1 MTFTRRVAENWH
13 REVPGARWFKADLHI
28 HTIDDLPGDRAK
40 VPNGIDGLRLVS
52 EEALSNYARIFLQN
66 AAARDVQVIGVTP
79 HSPRL
84 ETDDDTSAVWRIVEE
99 WNTGVDDDGKLFRD
113 KIYAVFPGF
122 EPALK
127 QGKRGLHLLF
137 LFDPEIGRDSYL
149 KAFNL
154 AMGGVSPWRDKTL
167 QISSKNADEVF
178 RELREFHGQECP
190 LDGDGQPQWSYIS
203 LAPHIDTDK
212 GLLGELNAQVLKNF
226 PHSEVTG
233 LELGDDKLPEDTMK
247 NRDWLADGMAAN
259 HLAFFHGSDAY
270 TVEEIGKRH
279 TWLKLASPRIEALRQ
294 AFIASDSRI
303 RIGYERDENDAL
315 AEVTNPPDV
324 TVNQRPWLKSVT
336 VSGGASFFD
345 AGKVGG
351 PTRFDLNPDLTCI
364 IGGSMTGKSTF
375 LDGLRLYT
383 GATLP
388 HDDGIRKQVE
398 ARGRERFLGGSP
410 EVRLECPGQ
419 DPTATDQER
428 WPAVFFG
435 QNELQQLT
443 KEEEAVEELL
453 ARLVP
458 SEMRGIQS
466 RKRQLRTLDEGLDR
480 AAKHL
485 AELDEDLTDAEQAF
499 ERTEKAVSELAA
511 FSQAGVEKLHQATR
525 SLRRWNESAEVSS
538 ELETNLNRLLDS
550 VQAFEL
556 PEMDDH
562 LFLALTD
569 SQANV
574 SYEDFQV
581 RWNRIREQLRS
592 VKQELT
598 AWKAEAQSALNALEA
613 QERQVRTEVDHALAA
628 HGLDGAR
635 IEEFQALNRQ
645 ASLFESYKANLD
657 QVRNKLESGEISF
670 ERQLLERQSLVEEQR
685 ASFDRVI
692 KDILAEFGSRIS
704 PRRVND
710 GYRKSLDR
718 FLRNFGQRGITRWWN
733 ELDDQHKPAPK
744 ELLDHLHEGTLNEVG
759 MSDAVQETFRE
770 HLTRTKQRHLAA
782 IRCPDRYLL
791 ELRMDDGSNRQLDDL
806 SGGQRVSLL
815 LSLLL
820 ETNDERPLV
829 IDQPE
834 DELDNRFLFDT
845 VLPALKRLKG
855 RRQIIVATHDANIVV
870 NGDADQV
877 IQLEAT
883 ANRGRV
889 ACAGAIEEPAVRN
902 AIVRTVDGGDEAFRL
917 RRLKYGF

>member
-1 MTFTRRVAENWH
+1 MTFTRSAAQRWH
-13 REVPGARWFKADLHI
+13 LEVPGARWFKADLHI

-40 VPNGIDGLRLVS
+40 VPAGVEFRRPVS
-52 EEALSNYARIFLQN
+52 EEAVRAYARKFLQS
-66 AAARDVQVIGVTP
+66 AAARDVRVLGVTP
-79 HSPRL
+79 HSPRV
-84 ETDDDTSAVWRIVEE
+84 ETEDETSAVWGIVEE
-99 WNTGVDDDGKLFRD
+99 WNTGVDDDGKLFRE

-122 EPALK
+122 EPSLK

-137 LFDPEIGRDSYL
+137 LFDPEIGRDSYM
-149 KAFNL
+149 KAFDL
-154 AMGGVSPWRDKTL
+154 AMSGVSPWRDGEL
-167 QISSKNADEVF
+167 QISSKSADEVF
-178 RELREFHGQECP
+178 RELREFHGQVCP
-190 LDGDGQPQWSYIS
+190 VDPDGRRQWSYIT
-203 LAPHIDTDK
+203 LAPHTDSDK
-212 GLLGELNAQVLKNF
+212 GLFGALNAQVLKNF

-233 LELGDDKLPEDTMK
+233 LELGDEKLPEDAVR
-247 NRDWLADGMAAN
+247 NREWLPKGMSAN
-259 HLAFFHGSDAY
+259 HQAFFHGSDAY
-270 TVEEIGKRH
+270 SVDEIGRRH

-303 RIGYERDENDAL
+303 RIGYERNANDAL
-315 AEVTNPPDV
+315 AEIANPPDV
-324 TVNQRPWLKSVT
+324 TVNKRPWLKSVT

-345 AGKVGG
+345 AGKDMQS
-351 PTRFDLNPDLTCI
+351 TRFDLNPDLTCI

-383 GATLP
+383 GAEPPL
-388 HDDGIRKQVE
+388 DDGIKKQVE

-428 WPAVFFG
+428 WPAVFYG

-443 KEEEAVEELL
+443 KGEEAVEELL

-458 SEMRGIQS
+458 SEMPGIQT
-466 RKRQLRTLDEGLDR
+466 RKRQLRTLDNELDR

-485 AELDEDLTDAEQAF
+485 ASLDEDLTDAEQAF
-499 ERTEKAVSELAA
+499 ERTEKAVTELAA

-525 SLRRWNESAEVSS
+525 NLRRWKESAEVSD
-538 ELETNLNRLLDS
+538 ELETNLDRFLDS
-550 VQAFEL
+550 VEAFEL

-562 LFLALTD
+562 LAMALTESGAD
-569 SQANV
+569 GG
-574 SYEDFQV
+574 YEDFHV
-581 RWNRIREQLRS
+581 RWNRINEQLLS

-598 AWKAEAQSALNALEA
+598 AWKAEAQSAVNALEA

-628 HGLDGAR
+628 QGLDGAR

-645 ASLFESYKANLD
+645 ASLFESYKANLH
-657 QVRNKLESGEISF
+657 QVRNKLEAGELSF
-670 ERQLLERQSLVEEQR
+670 KKQLMERQILVEEQR

-692 KDILAEFGSRIS
+692 KTILAEFGGRIS

-710 GYRKSLDR
+710 GNRKSLKR
-718 FLRNFGQRGITRWWN
+718 FLENFRQRGITRWWN
-733 ELDDQHKPAPK
+733 DLNEQLKPSPR
-744 ELLDHLHEGTLNEVG
+744 ELLDHLGAGTLGEVE
-759 MSDAVQETFRE
+759 MSDAVRATFRE

-782 IRCPDRYLL
+782 IRCSDLYVL
-791 ELRMDDGSNRQLDDL
+791 ELEMDDGSHRQLDDL
-806 SGGQRVSLL
+806 SGGQQVSLL

-820 ETNDERPLV
+820 ETSDERPLV

-834 DELDNRFLFDT
+834 DELDNRFLFHT

-855 RRQIIVATHDANIVV
+855 RRQIIVATHNPNIVV

-889 ACAGAIEEPAVRN
+889 ACVGAIEEPAVRD